1 MEPLLV
7 SPFFKELH
15 SQLKHLPIHLLQYI
29 AYLVHKHF
37 KLGMPLLGYYQ
48 LCKAQA
54 GHNLPLP
61 LHTALKGDIK
71 WVNRKLWASLFNS
84 NSFICQCVNLKLLQV
99 V

>member
-7 SPFFKELH
+7 SQFFKELH

-29 AYLVHKHF
+29 AYLVHKHA
-37 KLGMPLLGYYQ
+37 KLGMPPLLGYYQ

-71 WVNRKLWASLFNS
+71 
-84 NSFICQCVNLKLLQV
+84 
-99 V
+99 

>member
-29 AYLVHKHF
+29 AYLVHKHA
-37 KLGMPLLGYYQ
+37 KLGMPPLLGYYQ

-61 LHTALKGDIK
+61 LHTALRGDENYGLAFSIGI
-71 WVNRKLWASLFNS
+71 ALFADVS
-84 NSFICQCVNLKLLQV
+84 I
-99 V
+99 